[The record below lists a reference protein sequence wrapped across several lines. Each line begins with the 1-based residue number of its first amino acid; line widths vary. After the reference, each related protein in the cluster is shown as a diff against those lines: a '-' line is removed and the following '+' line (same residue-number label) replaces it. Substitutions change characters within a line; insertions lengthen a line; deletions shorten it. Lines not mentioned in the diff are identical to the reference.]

1 MMTLTIT
8 DETFTGDIINSI
20 SLDFEKELITVAE
33 IIEQRV
39 RKEVE
44 NYNAK
49 MSDYF
54 QGLVM
59 PSDAEK
65 SLNGYK
71 IKNKRTI
78 DAEQQAYIALGAFQK
93 NGFFVLID
101 DKQAED
107 LNEKVLLHNKIKVS
121 FIKLT
126 PLVGG

>member
-54 QGLVM
+54 KGLVV

-107 LNEKVLLHNKIKVS
+107 LNEKVLLHDKIKVS

-126 PLVGG
+126 SLVGG

>member
-1 MMTLTIT
+1 MTLTIT

-54 QGLVM
+54 KGLVV

-107 LNEKVLLHNKIKVS
+107 LNEKVLLHDKIKVS

-126 PLVGG
+126 SLVGG

>member
-107 LNEKVLLHNKIKVS
+107 LNEKVLLHNKIKENS
-121 FIKLT
+121 L
-126 PLVGG
+126 L

>member
-1 MMTLTIT
+1 MTLTIT

>member
-1 MMTLTIT
+1 MTITIT
-8 DETFTGDIINSI
+8 DETFTGDILNEIL
-20 SLDFEKELITVAE
+20 LDFENERITVAE

-49 MSDYF
+49 LPDYF
-54 QGLVM
+54 KGLVI

-71 IKNKRTI
+71 IKKHKTI
-78 DAEQQAYIALGAFQK
+78 DAEQQVYIALDAFQK

-101 DKQAED
+101 DRQAES
-107 LNEKVLLHNKIKVS
+107 LEEEVLLHTKIKVS
-121 FIKLT
+121 FVKLT